1 MHKNLNM
8 PTNKSI
14 DCIFKCNINNYT
26 NNDIRDQQKN
36 SYIIQERQGKFRKKD
51 EQMICY
57 SLC

>member
-14 DCIFKCNINNYT
+14 DCIFKCNINNYR
-26 NNDIRDQQKN
+26 NNDIKCLTA
-36 SYIIQERQGKFRKKD
+36 SFFIIQERQGKFRKKD
-51 EQMICY
+51 ELMICY